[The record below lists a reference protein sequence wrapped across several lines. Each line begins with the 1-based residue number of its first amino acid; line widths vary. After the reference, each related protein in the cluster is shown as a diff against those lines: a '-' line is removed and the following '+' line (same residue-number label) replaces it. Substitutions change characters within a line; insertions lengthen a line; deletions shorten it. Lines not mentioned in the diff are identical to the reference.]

1 MTSAKSLSAS
11 NPSLDVGV
19 TSNEGRRTPAPVD
32 RQFRA
37 ALGQSASALLSGV
50 EASAPFIPGVGMVA
64 AALSSGTGL
73 GDAGVGT
80 GAGSTGNIGD
90 TLRYSSNQSMQYLE
104 LQQRISAED
113 RKYTTMSNVLKA
125 RHESAKSA
133 INNIR

>member
-1 MTSAKSLSAS
+1 MTATTSLSAS
-11 NPSLDVGV
+11 NTSLDVGI
-19 TSNEGRRTPAPVD
+19 TANEGRRTFPPVD

-50 EASAPFIPGVGMVA
+50 EAAAPFVPGVGMVA
-64 AALSSGTGL
+64 AALSSGGGLGDTAL
-73 GDAGVGT
+73 GDAGTGT
-80 GAGSTGNIGD
+80 MGD
-90 TLRYSSNQSMQYLE
+90 TLRYTTNQSMQYLE